1 MIETTWLLGLACVTA
16 GIVGGGLEIK
26 GIKLPAISS
35 HRRQAVLVLA
45 GLGMI
50 VVAYGLGRS
59 SGQPAPST
67 GFPITVGTTVG
78 EGQPPGAGNIS
89 APGITQRYTFHG
101 SAGETIYLGTRCID
115 CHNFQWELVDPS
127 GRQIANQGL
136 DTDLG
141 RASLGAAGTY
151 TIEVSARD
159 GFAKGSY
166 GFSLTAVPPDAT
178 FPITIGATVRKGQPP
193 GAGTISAPGAIQR
206 YTFQGSAGSVVYLAT
221 QCDGCPALNWS
232 LVDPSGSVVAR
243 ADSTA
248 DMGRE
253 QLVSTGTY
261 TVQVSG
267 DGQTTGSYGFA
278 LTQVPDVTFSITIG
292 TSVGK
297 GQPPGAGNI
306 SVPGA
311 IQRYTFQGSA
321 GSVVYLATQCDGCP
335 ALNWSL
341 VDPSGSVVARAD
353 SSADMGREEL
363 GATGTYTIST
373 SANGRTTGP
382 YEFSLTPVPQDT
394 TFPITIGTSV
404 TAGQPPGA
412 GGLIAPGAIQRYTF
426 QGTAGKSIDLMT
438 LCQSNCA
445 RFRWLLTDPLN
456 NNVAGGGLDQN
467 PGTLRLLAGG
477 TYTLKISGD
486 GRAFGVY
493 GFSLTPG

>member
-166 GFSLTAVPPDAT
+166 GFSLTAVP
-178 FPITIGATVRKGQPP
+178 
-193 GAGTISAPGAIQR
+193 
-206 YTFQGSAGSVVYLAT
+206 
-221 QCDGCPALNWS
+221 
-232 LVDPSGSVVAR
+232 
-243 ADSTA
+243 
-248 DMGRE
+248 
-253 QLVSTGTY
+253 
-261 TVQVSG
+261 
-267 DGQTTGSYGFA
+267 
-278 LTQVPDVTFSITIG
+278 PDVTFSITIG